1 MNAKETGRKI
11 FELRKS
17 LKYTQEEFGNSL
29 GVNYRTVSK
38 WERGD
43 GLPDIGV
50 LELISKLY
58 GLDMAYLLS
67 EEKVFNKCASA
78 VKRLKVFVCE
88 ECDNVVVSLNDADI
102 ICHGKHM
109 KKLKFIESEDIEI
122 IRTNNELF
130 VKLNGNMSK
139 DDYVSFVLFILND
152 TYLLKK
158 LYPEGGSEIVFPY
171 LGKGNIVWYRVTKG
185 AFVKRMI

>member
-88 ECDNVVVSLNDADI
+88 ECDNVVVSLNE
-102 ICHGKHM
+102 CRYHLSWK
-109 KKLKFIESEDIEI
+109 
-122 IRTNNELF
+122 
-130 VKLNGNMSK
+130 
-139 DDYVSFVLFILND
+139 
-152 TYLLKK
+152 TYEK
-158 LYPEGGSEIVFPY
+158 
-171 LGKGNIVWYRVTKG
+171 TK
-185 AFVKRMI
+185 VH